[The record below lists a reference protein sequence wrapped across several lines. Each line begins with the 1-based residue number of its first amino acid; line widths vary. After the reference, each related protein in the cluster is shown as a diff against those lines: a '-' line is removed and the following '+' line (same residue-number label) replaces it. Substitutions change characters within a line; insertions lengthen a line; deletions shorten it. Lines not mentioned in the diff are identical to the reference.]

1 MKTQKNYKY
10 SFTIEKSKTERYTP
24 EHSTDALFI
33 GSIVRACQ
41 INNIDR
47 EKKGETFK
55 HLTYSIDMTDHKGY
69 TTNIITT
76 KNVNVA
82 FKVIGNIGFY
92 NKRKKPKK
100 FAQRFEHIP
109 FGDYT
114 ANHFVKECGWTD
126 VSNWNND

>member
-10 SFTIEKSKTERYTP
+10 SFTIAKSKTERYTP

-33 GSIVRACQ
+33 GSIVRAAQ
-41 INNIDR
+41 LNNN
-47 EKKGETFK
+47 KYPVK
-55 HLTYSIDMTDHKGY
+55 HLTYSIDMTDPEGY

-82 FKVIGNIGFY
+82 FRVIGNIAFY
-92 NKRKKPKK
+92 NKRKKPKN
-100 FAQRFEHIP
+100 FAERFEHIP

-114 ANHFVKECGWTD
+114 ANDFVKECGWTE
-126 VSNWNND
+126 

>member
-10 SFTIEKSKTERYTP
+10 SFTIAKSKTERYTP

-41 INNIDR
+41 VSHELG
-47 EKKGETFK
+47 EKKGETFN
-55 HLTYSIDMTDHKGY
+55 HLSYSIDMTDPEGY
-69 TTNIITT
+69 TTNIVTT

-82 FKVIGNIGFY
+82 MKVIGTIGVY
-92 NKRKKPKK
+92 NKDKKPKG

-109 FGDYT
+109 FGDNT
-114 ANHFVKECGWTD
+114 PNDFVKECGWTD
-126 VSNWNND
+126 VSDWDNN

>member
-10 SFTIEKSKTERYTP
+10 SFTVAKSKTERYTP
-24 EHSTDALFI
+24 EHSTDAFFI

-41 INNIDR
+41 VCHEVA
-47 EKKGETFK
+47 EKKGKTFN
-55 HLTYSIDMTDHKGY
+55 HLSYSIDMTSPEGFA
-69 TTNIITT
+69 TNVITT
-76 KNVNVA
+76 KNIDVA

-109 FGDYT
+109 FGDNT
-114 ANHFVKECGWTD
+114 PNDFVKECGWTE
-126 VSNWNND
+126 